1 MKKQKWSLIAAL
13 LYITAVFALG
23 RIQVEFADLVALH
36 DILYILVF
44 FALTTPLV
52 IPLFR
57 RAPWY
62 FVFLMWAVLLLGGR
76 LLLGLT
82 PLWGSMEIY
91 RTITELSLLAVAVWL
106 GRLMADSFNEVESFI
121 EAVTLPRE
129 GQRILDKG
137 DSTDEIKVEFIRSRR
152 HNRPL
157 SIIMLEPA
165 SRSLRLDL
173 ERTLIEIQRKMAE
186 RFLVASLAEI
196 INKEVRRTDIIVN
209 QGEDGRFVVLCPETT
224 PDGSV
229 FLAERI
235 QAVISEKLNI
245 PMAFGSASFP
255 DQAVTF
261 EDLVSHAE
269 FELTHYAQLPNPA
282 EKETDP
288 LSPKSGD

>member
-1 MKKQKWSLIAAL
+1 MNKQKWSLIAAL
-13 LYITAVFALG
+13 LYLSAIFGLG
-23 RIQVEFADLVALH
+23 RIQVGFADLVALH
-36 DILYILVF
+36 DILYVLVF
-44 FALTTPLV
+44 FALTTPL
-52 IPLFR
+52 IISTLR

-62 FVFLMWAVLLLGGR
+62 AVFLIWGGLLLAGR
-76 LLLGLT
+76 LLLGQT
-82 PLWGSMEIY
+82 PLWAALEIY
-91 RTITELSLLAVAVWL
+91 RTITELSLIAIAAWL
-106 GRLMADSFNEVESFI
+106 GNVIAHSFNEMEAFI
-121 EAVTLPRE
+121 EAVTLPRD

-165 SRSLRLDL
+165 SHSLRMDL
-173 ERTLIEIQRKMAE
+173 ERILIEIQNKMAE

-235 QAVISEKLNI
+235 QAVIMDKLNI

-269 FELTHYAQLPNPA
+269 FELNHYAQLPTLTA
-282 EKETDP
+282 KSSDALSQKMEK
-288 LSPKSGD
+288 